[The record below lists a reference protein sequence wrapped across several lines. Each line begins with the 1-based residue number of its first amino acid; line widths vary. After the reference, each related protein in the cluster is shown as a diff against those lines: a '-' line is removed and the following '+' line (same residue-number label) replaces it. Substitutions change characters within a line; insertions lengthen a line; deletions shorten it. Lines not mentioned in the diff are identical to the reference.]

1 MSSTVEPVVSPAVSA
16 LDEDARK
23 PIVNRLKRAS
33 GQLIALIAA
42 IEADAS
48 CRDIVTQLSAVS
60 SAVDRAGFMVISTAL
75 KECLENP
82 DKEGGYDVKELE
94 KMFMSLA

>member
-1 MSSTVEPVVSPAVSA
+1 MTSAVEPIVGPSA
-16 LDEDARK
+16 STLDEDARK

-33 GQLIALIAA
+33 GQLVALIAA
-42 IEADAS
+42 IENDAS

-82 DKEGGYDVKELE
+82 DKDGAYDVKELE